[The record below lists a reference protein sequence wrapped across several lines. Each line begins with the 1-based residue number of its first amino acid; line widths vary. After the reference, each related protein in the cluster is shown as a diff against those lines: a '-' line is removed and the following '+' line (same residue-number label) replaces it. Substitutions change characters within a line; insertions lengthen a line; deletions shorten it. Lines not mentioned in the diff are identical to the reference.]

1 MEIHSTPS
9 LSEFEKVFEK
19 VDGEVLKKK
28 TEELSKLIC
37 KEFNIEKKWSRL

>member
-19 VDGEVLKKK
+19 VDGEVLKNRRTFKID
-28 TEELSKLIC
+28 LQRI
-37 KEFNIEKKWSRL
+37 

>member
-1 MEIHSTPS
+1 MTFFFLEKKMEIHSTPS

-28 TEELSKLIC
+28 QKN
-37 KEFNIEKKWSRL
+37 FQN

>member
-19 VDGEVLKKK
+19 VDGEVLKKNRRTFK
-28 TEELSKLIC
+28 IDLQRI
-37 KEFNIEKKWSRL
+37 